1 MSITTIVEKFV
12 IDIMPYLDDT
22 FNSIIIDFQKDG
34 RNYQIAILDDSDFN
48 EMMSIL
54 NNAYRKRYD
63 NLSDEEKR
71 KFN

>member
-54 NNAYRKRYD
+54 NNAYRKRYN

>member
-1 MSITTIVEKFV
+1 MSITELVEKFV
-12 IDIMPYLDDT
+12 IDIIPYLDET
-22 FNSIIIDFQKDG
+22 FDSIIIDFKKDG

-48 EMMSIL
+48 EMMNIL
-54 NNAYRKRYD
+54 NDAYRKRYD